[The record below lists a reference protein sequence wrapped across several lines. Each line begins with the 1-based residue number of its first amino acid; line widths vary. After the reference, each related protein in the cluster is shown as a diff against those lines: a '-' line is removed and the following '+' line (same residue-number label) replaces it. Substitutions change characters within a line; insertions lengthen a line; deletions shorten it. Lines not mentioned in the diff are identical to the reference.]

1 MVARDVD
8 LVVGG
13 IDEVAEDCFVDGDA
27 DEGPLDAGE
36 AEALILELTAIDMD
50 AGEGANRGDSGE
62 VSLSA
67 GQELED
73 GFARVGAA
81 WGGDVVE
88 VSPPFDQTGN
98 TALVAATMLWE
109 ILCVLSVSVAGRNQ

>member
-1 MVARDVD
+1 VVARDVD

-13 IDEVAEDCFVDGDA
+13 IDAVAEDCFVDGDA

-36 AEALILELTAIDMD
+36 AEALIFELTAIDMD
-50 AGEGANRGDSGE
+50 AGEGADRGDSGE

-81 WGGDVVE
+81 FRPCAVLTSLASDSGGTWGGLKWR
-88 VSPPFDQTGN
+88 SFG
-98 TALVAATMLWE
+98 M
-109 ILCVLSVSVAGRNQ
+109 